1 MANGT
6 KICRICGKEYP
17 ACTTNRLTP
26 GVFRW
31 KDVACTPECGQEY
44 FRRIM
49 ESRTVK
55 TVIEEVEP
63 NVVEEVVTEDVV
75 DSCFVTGTTF
85 EIVEDTVDET
95 IVECV
100 EEDLEDENIE
110 E

>member
-6 KICRICGKEYP
+6 KICRVCGKEYP

-55 TVIEEVEP
+55 TVVEEVEP
-63 NVVEEVVTEDVV
+63 EVAEEIVTEDVV
-75 DSCFVTGTTF
+75 DSCFATGATF
-85 EIVEDTVDET
+85 GIVEDTVDET
-95 IVECV
+95 VV
-100 EEDLEDENIE
+100 EDLEDENIE